1 MCMVG
6 LVGLVVVVGLD
17 AVYVYVYDSF
27 AIWSKGPST
36 LYRER
41 FAYATAGQ
49 QFAGNVWFPKTSFN
63 WTLKGDVYTRVG
75 GGERV
80 AALQGF

>member
-1 MCMVG
+1 M
-6 LVGLVVVVGLD
+6 VVVGLD
-17 AVYVYVYDSF
+17 YVYVYDSF

-41 FAYATAGQ
+41 FVYEKKLVKVFATAGQ